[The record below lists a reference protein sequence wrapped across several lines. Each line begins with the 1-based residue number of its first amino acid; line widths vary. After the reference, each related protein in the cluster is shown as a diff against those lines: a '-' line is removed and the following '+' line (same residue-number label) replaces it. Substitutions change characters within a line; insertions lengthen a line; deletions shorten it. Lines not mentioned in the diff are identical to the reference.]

1 MAADKQKRVTIFLTL
16 SLLLISVSAG
26 IASPYVSQ
34 LILFCFPRYELGFA
48 AAKGDV
54 AGIDHALL
62 RGASIN
68 APDGYAGRTALMG
81 ASMHGQTKAVAFLI
95 ARGADINT
103 VDETGKTAR
112 QLAEHGKHF
121 DTARLLAKR

>member
-1 MAADKQKRVTIFLTL
+1 MVADKQKRVAVFLPL
-16 SLLLISVSAG
+16 SLLLISISAG
-26 IASPYVSQ
+26 AASPYTFRF
-34 LILFCFPRYELGFA
+34 ILFCLPRYELVWA

-54 AGIDHALL
+54 AGINHALS

-81 ASMHGQTKAVAFLI
+81 ASMHGQTKAVTFLI

-112 QLAEHGKHF
+112 QLAENGKHL
-121 DTARLLAKR
+121 DTARLFAGR